1 MTESAAKPRGA
12 GLSAD
17 EFSAAVSAVTSAF
30 GDPTRRDIYLFVRAG
45 ADGVTAA
52 EVAERFD
59 LHPNVARHHLEKLTA
74 GGYLT
79 VELARHET
87 AGRPSKRYRAGELD
101 TSLNFPPRRDDLL
114 ATLLARSLELLDPD
128 QAAAMAEEVGYDYGV
143 AIAARMTPE
152 TEDPAA
158 GHRSVRA
165 ALATVADALTAHGF
179 AAHAEASGTEAVNT
193 AVWGAVARA
202 DAPVHIVT
210 TAVEHSAVLDACRRS
225 DAEVAVVGVDR
236 LGRYDPAQVL
246 DAVRPETALV
256 TAQLANHEV
265 GTI

>member
-1 MTESAAKPRGA
+1 MAEEAAKQPG
-12 GLSAD
+12 GHTVDLSGD

-30 GDPTRRDIYLFVRAG
+30 GDPTRRDIYLFVRSG
-45 ADGVTAA
+45 VDGVTAA

-87 AGRPSKRYRAGELD
+87 AGRPSKRYRAGTLD

-114 ATLLARSLELLDPD
+114 ATLLSRALEMLDPD
-128 QAAAMAEEVGYDYGV
+128 DAAAMAEAVGYDYGL
-143 AIAARMTPE
+143 AIAARMTP
-152 TEDPAA
+152 DADAGA

-179 AAHAEASGTEAVNT
+179 AAHAEASG
-193 AVWGAVARA
+193 GSLRIVAEQCPFG
-202 DAPVHIVT
+202 DAANKYPH
-210 TAVEHSAVLDACRRS
+210 
-225 DAEVAVVGVDR
+225 VVCSVDR
-236 LGRYDPAQVL
+236 GMIRGMLAGLYGDTHPLFTKSRPAGDDHCV
-246 DAVRPETALV
+246 ATV
-256 TAQLANHEV
+256 
-265 GTI
+265 

>member
-1 MTESAAKPRGA
+1 MTERAAKRQTA

-30 GDPTRRDIYLFVRAG
+30 GDPTRRDIYLFVRAS
-45 ADGVTAA
+45 AEGVTAA
-52 EVAERFD
+52 EVAGRFD

-128 QAAAMAEEVGYDYGV
+128 EAAAMAEEVGYDYGL

-152 TEDPAA
+152 TGDPGGAA
-158 GHRSVRA
+158 LTGHRSVRA

-179 AAHAEASGTEAVNT
+179 AAHAEASGGSLRIVAEQCPFGDAAKQYPHVVCSVDRGMIRGMLAGLYGETHPLFTESRPA
-193 AVWGAVARA
+193 GDDHCVAR
-202 DAPVHIVT
+202 V
-210 TAVEHSAVLDACRRS
+210 
-225 DAEVAVVGVDR
+225 
-236 LGRYDPAQVL
+236 
-246 DAVRPETALV
+246 
-256 TAQLANHEV
+256 
-265 GTI
+265 